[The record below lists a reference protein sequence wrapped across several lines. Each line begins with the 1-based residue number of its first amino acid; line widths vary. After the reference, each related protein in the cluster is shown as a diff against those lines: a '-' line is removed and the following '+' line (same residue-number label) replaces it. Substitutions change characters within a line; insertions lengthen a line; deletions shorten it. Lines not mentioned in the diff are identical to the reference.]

1 MILKMENNGANITPD
16 YQLSVDGQTSRLRL
30 YEWVCAYTT
39 DLLIAVLSFGL
50 GCFSAGYMLGMNSKK
65 HK

>member
-1 MILKMENNGANITPD
+1 MNGFVPKCKVSKGVRDGSVFASDLKRKEGIIM
-16 YQLSVDGQTSRLRL
+16 L
-30 YEWVCAYTT
+30 TT